1 MSRSRS
7 IIAKPEAV
15 VGIDVGKFSHWAY
28 GIDAN
33 GEVTADFPVENRE
46 EALDGFFASV
56 APGTLVVVDQVRN
69 IGALA
74 VSRASI
80 AGLEVAYLPGLAEH
94 NAARL
99 FAGDAKTDARDAEV
113 IARTALGIPE
123 ALRPA
128 PRGSELVSAARRLAS
143 QRDFVVADS
152 THDKNRLRAILLESC
167 PEFESLVDLADARQ
181 VNLLAKVGGPWQIAD
196 ADPRVVGAL
205 TRGARRA
212 DIGAL
217 VDSTATSTRPLPA
230 VVEAEGRSVRM
241 LAGRIADNDAEAAEL
256 DVAIAELLAGDA
268 TFNCLLTVP
277 GIGVRTAT
285 ELVVSIDVSRFAD
298 HGKLASYCGLAPRDS
313 KSGTSISSVTS
324 SRQGNKRLK
333 NLLIFSCNS
342 LVNSN
347 NRFGEYYRML
357 RDVRHMPHGKAL
369 KAVAR
374 KCLKAIYAI
383 MRDKIPYTA

>member
-1 MSRSRS
+1 MGRSRS

-15 VGIDVGKFSHWAY
+15 VGLDVGKFSHWAY
-28 GIDAN
+28 GISAD

-74 VSRASI
+74 ISRARL

-94 NAARL
+94 NAAKL
-99 FAGDAKTDARDAEV
+99 FPGDAKTDARDAEV

-128 PRGSELVSAARRLAS
+128 PDGSELVSAARRLAS
-143 QRDFVVADS
+143 QRDFLVADS

-167 PEFESLVDLADARQ
+167 PEFESLVDLSDERQ

-196 ADPRVVGAL
+196 AGRRAVGAL
-205 TRGARRA
+205 TRGARRDA
-212 DIGAL
+212 VDAL
-217 VDSTATSTRPLPA
+217 VASVATSTRPLPA
-230 VVEAEGRSVRM
+230 VVEAEGRAVRA
-241 LAGRIADNDAEAAEL
+241 LAARIAADAAEASAL
-256 DVAIAELLAGDA
+256 DDAISELLAGDE

-285 ELVVSIDVSRFAD
+285 ELVVSIDISRFAD
-298 HGKLASYCGLAPRDS
+298 HEKLASYCGLAPRDS
-313 KSGTSISSVTS
+313 KSGTSVLSSTS
-324 SRQGNKRLK
+324 SRRGNKRLK

-342 LVNSN
+342 LANSQ

-374 KCLKAIYAI
+374 KRLKVIYAI
-383 MRDKIPYTA
+383 MRDRVPYAA